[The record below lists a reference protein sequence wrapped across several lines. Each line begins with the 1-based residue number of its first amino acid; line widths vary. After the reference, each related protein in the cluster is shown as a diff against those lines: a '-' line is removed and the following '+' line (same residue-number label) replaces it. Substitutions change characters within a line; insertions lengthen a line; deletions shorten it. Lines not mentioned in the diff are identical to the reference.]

1 MNTFR
6 FVRNLKTGK
15 TLIDY
20 ALFDRNLGYVLPK
33 LKAGYVELYEGL
45 PGYNHAHDKTRISL
59 IAHQK
64 SAAKYYAKKNT
75 RFD

>member
-1 MNTFR
+1 MNRFR
-6 FVRNLKTGK
+6 FVRNIKTGN

-45 PGYNHAHDKTRISL
+45 PGYNHAYGKQCRS
-59 IAHQK
+59 IADHQK

-75 RFD
+75 RFE